1 MTRHHI
7 IKRLKPYESVT
18 LCTRGLE
25 FASNRDK
32 TWRTMATPSLADD
45 PIAKQSREFSKQLNE
60 ARVISRFCQISQW
73 LADLLH
79 VCAPRRTMPLRF

>member
-1 MTRHHI
+1 
-7 IKRLKPYESVT
+7 
-18 LCTRGLE
+18 
-25 FASNRDK
+25 
-32 TWRTMATPSLADD
+32 MATPSLADD

-60 ARVISRFCQISQW
+60 ARVVSRFCQISQW